1 MGEFNKVIIT
11 GSEKKWSS
19 HGTFAMLYNFIGLNV
34 IPWDVQLIWRDV
46 IGSTGNDVYASP
58 LHVFS
63 TLYSSQSMSLRCFVG
78 VSS

>member
-1 MGEFNKVIIT
+1 
-11 GSEKKWSS
+11 
-19 HGTFAMLYNFIGLNV
+19 MLYNFIGLNV

-46 IGSTGNDVYASP
+46 IGSTGNDVSIRFAIAR
-58 LHVFS
+58 VS